1 MGLKSNVASPR
12 RRFPSFRRR
21 SLQSSTST
29 GVIPVNGSPGVA
41 ALPGTCSTSVKFAIS
56 ADTAQQ
62 STQPKEVYNNTAIY
76 TPVPTVGSGRGT
88 DIAQIHFTV
97 EVKLLNDEEEA
108 LLIDVNAAVFGQ
120 WLFDEVINQLGGLL
134 ESDYFGLRYL
144 DKNKQRQWLDL
155 SKTVYKQLKHVIP
168 RSLNFRVKHYPA
180 KPLEELKQ
188 EKSRYCLYLQL
199 RRDLHSG
206 RLIGRNNDMHVLAAH
221 ILQAEI
227 GDIDQLEDYLGTNGS
242 LADLKMF
249 ENMTPRVEGKIR
261 ELYKTL
267 RGLSVSEAEG
277 KFLERASGMET
288 YGVEP
293 VFVQDRKGNHFYVGL
308 SHEGVTAFRG
318 NRKAHVF
325 SWPKIYRISY
335 DGKLFVIQVEWE
347 QRRHTLGFKCQ
358 TTEAAEALWK
368 WAVDRQCFFTLNK
381 STEAKTSKARGRLFR
396 KRQLYSFTGR
406 CQKEMLQIT
415 TSMPNIPQ
423 PSVSRSR
430 SLLNIARSVSLSR
443 QAMSHEQLNHSLEE
457 STNQLTNETTTPPR
471 LASIDVLSD
480 CVRLAGVASE
490 SAEQLNRQP
499 SEATNH
505 NNHVKMYR
513 SSEVIS
519 TTVSPAITNS
529 TNGDLS
535 PVVSMTWSPMPL
547 QKADTLAEVES
558 KEVEAV
564 LTHAEIMRLVA
575 HRQTED
581 NEPEEGVPRNNEVEE
596 SPKTDATS
604 LPSAP
609 EWKRK
614 QGDEEKANEEEEE
627 ATVDGITPPLPSPT
641 TLPHKFNCQGSVD
654 HSSQNHSSTT
664 SESFATQIQR
674 PGASTMMLERAD
686 TVPSD
691 STPLSSSTASPSPPK
706 PEVNLV
712 TRSAVVDPPSD
723 FADTSSPQ
731 KDIYFPYLSK
741 VRNLDQD
748 ECGQK
753 TLYQPLRFD
762 IPIRDPFTL
771 PSRSQELSISV
782 EQPFDSFTSS
792 PAKTSVAEL
801 SPWPNER
808 LVNVPLRV
816 DNSSLLLRHGY
827 TPHRGYKPGHLRNQ
841 SDEEVGMKENDEVEP
856 RPTVVRGGCAP
867 PIDEP
872 IIVAEY
878 HVPLCDEEEDDD
890 EDGSEEEPKEI
901 SEQDKAAVAPFNW
914 SAASARVDRILP
926 VETQVMPN
934 LPAMT
939 TVILSQEILTPK
951 MDIIDTYHKEM
962 DSFPEP
968 STESVTE
975 RPVVS
980 PPRNIS
986 HENVG
991 GRKSTKMEPFLQRTL
1006 IQISKTEGTEE
1017 EEKYQEQTLPSPTSS
1032 GSASATT
1039 FEMPV
1044 SPTIVQVFW
1053 FLLVFLFVHHVLK
1066 VLRVGP
1072 ILGFFGATGP
1082 EAIGYWSAMEA
1093 MVDFLLFRLL

>member
-1 MGLKSNVASPR
+1 MTAWAVGWERTGALEIITDRLRTAVFEK
-12 RRFPSFRRR
+12 FT
-21 SLQSSTST
+21 SSVTL
-29 GVIPVNGSPGVA
+29 
-41 ALPGTCSTSVKFAIS
+41 LPW
-56 ADTAQQ
+56 
-62 STQPKEVYNNTAIY
+62 
-76 TPVPTVGSGRGT
+76 
-88 DIAQIHFTV
+88 
-97 EVKLLNDEEEA
+97 
-108 LLIDVNAAVFGQ
+108 AAVFGQ

-878 HVPLCDEEEDDD
+878 HVPLCDEEDDD